1 MHPDGRPPLARPH
14 LHELEQLR
22 LGALRARLDEALGA
36 PRALTGEER
45 RARAGLLSRQ
55 LTLR

>member
-1 MHPDGRPPLARPH
+1 LDREAAA
-14 LHELEQLR
+14 LEEPVT
-22 LGALRARLDEALGA
+22 ALRARLDEELAA
-36 PRALTGEER
+36 PRPLTGEER